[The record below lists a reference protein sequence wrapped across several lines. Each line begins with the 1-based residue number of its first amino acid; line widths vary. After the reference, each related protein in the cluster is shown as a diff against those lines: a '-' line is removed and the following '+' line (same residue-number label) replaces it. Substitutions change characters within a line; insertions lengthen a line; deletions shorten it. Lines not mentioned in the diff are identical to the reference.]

1 MPPHVYSDPYQDD
14 FFMMRITFSQRA
26 FYFQS
31 PVFCCMALL
40 SAGIASSRQ
49 RLHKNENTAY
59 SFTDISGI
67 RFLYISTTNSQR
79 LQTVVQHLV
88 RLFIHADHQNLQIYT
103 AFHIHQGIL
112 HVRYKIR
119 IFLWRDAPVFIHVGT
134 QFVF

>member
-88 RLFIHADHQNLQIYT
+88 RLFIHADHQYSFMWGRSSFFNT
-103 AFHIHQGIL
+103 AHGFPSDKL
-112 HVRYKIR
+112 IR
-119 IFLWRDAPVFIHVGT
+119 L
-134 QFVF
+134 